1 MNAKQIKITLA
12 VVVTIGAIA
21 YLVVSGFQNSMV
33 FYLTVKE
40 LRARGSDVYGE
51 DVRVSG
57 HVEEGTIESDPM
69 SMEHRFVITADGE
82 RLSVFYKGVAPD
94 TFKDGAEVVVEGKY
108 DPSGLFVAENLL
120 AKCPSKYEV
129 AEPEREETAGS

>member
-1 MNAKQIKITLA
+1 
-12 VVVTIGAIA
+12 
-21 YLVVSGFQNSMV
+21 MV
-33 FYLTVKE
+33 FYLTVEE
-40 LRARGSDVYGE
+40 LRARGSEVYGE

-57 HVEEGTIESDPM
+57 HVEEGTIDSNPM

-108 DPSGLFVAENLL
+108 DPSGLFLAENLL
-120 AKCPSKYEV
+120 AKCPSKYEEAPPV
-129 AEPEREETAGS
+129 EEEAAGS